1 MRQTNIQSLIIYIIG
16 LLVMLSILY
25 LGSMLDPQ
33 LRGIG
38 LSAYLQ
44 QSQVGGVLL
53 FFSFVFAFPIG
64 LTICFLG
71 GFSMHKVN
79 VRYLLYAVALTA
91 AVANL
96 VLIWPAVAGREHN
109 PLYFATGGIILI
121 FLISASAWLWARHRG
136 AATPAQ
142 RLSADLRGLGYFSFA
157 MATWHTCGVGG
168 MPGFAIQS
176 DHVLVAKSY
185 PFIVGQLK
193 VVMLYFIL
201 GWGFTLV
208 SYILRPKSAPTP

>member
-1 MRQTNIQSLIIYIIG
+1 MRHTHTQSLIIYSIG

-25 LGSMLDPQ
+25 LGSILDPP
-33 LRGIG
+33 LRETG
-38 LSAYLQ
+38 LSAYLR
-44 QSQVGGVLL
+44 QSHVGGVLL
-53 FFSFVFAFPIG
+53 FFGFVFAFPIG
-64 LTICFLG
+64 LTICFLA

-79 VRYLLYAVALTA
+79 VRYLLFAVAVTA

-96 VLIWPAVAGREHN
+96 VLIWPALTGRAHS
-109 PLYFATGGIILI
+109 PGYFATGGIILI
-121 FLISASAWLWARHRG
+121 FLISACAWLWARQRG
-136 AATPAQ
+136 IAAPES
-142 RLSADLRGLGYFSFA
+142 RLAADLRGLGYFSFA

-176 DHVLVAKSY
+176 DHALAAKSY

-201 GWGFTLV
+201 AWACTAASFLFRQKQG
-208 SYILRPKSAPTP
+208 

>member
-1 MRQTNIQSLIIYIIG
+1 MRQTNTQSLIIYIFG
-16 LLVMLSILY
+16 LLVMLSVLY
-25 LGSMLDPQ
+25 LGSVLDPQ
-33 LRGIG
+33 LRQIG
-38 LSAYLQ
+38 LSAYLR
-44 QSQVGGVLL
+44 QSQVSGVLL
-53 FFSFVFAFPIG
+53 FFGFVFAFPIG
-64 LTICFLG
+64 LTICLLA

-91 AVANL
+91 GVANL

-121 FLISASAWLWARHRG
+121 FLISASAWLWARQRSL
-136 AATPAQ
+136 ATPTQ
-142 RLSADLRGLGYFSFA
+142 RLSADMRGLGYFCFA
-157 MATWHTCGVGG
+157 MATWHICGVGG

-201 GWGFTLV
+201 AWSSTV
-208 SYILRPKSAPTP
+208 ASYIFRPK